1 VQNNPKSGS
10 ATPSRDKAAGF
21 VLGSTSKRTIRQQ
34 TILKPSIYC
43 AATGAACNSILP
55 GLKLKSRLFVK
66 YPNNSQFIITNTT
79 VMTSDKPTTIDE
91 YIAGVPA
98 DIQKILQEVRE
109 AIRSE
114 APGAAEKIGYGIP
127 TFTLNGNLIH
137 FAAFKNHIGL
147 YPTPNGLEE
156 FKEQLAGY
164 KGAKGSVQFPLN
176 QPMPIDLI
184 KRITRFRVTKMMAKP
199 KKK

>member
-1 VQNNPKSGS
+1 
-10 ATPSRDKAAGF
+10 
-21 VLGSTSKRTIRQQ
+21 
-34 TILKPSIYC
+34 
-43 AATGAACNSILP
+43 
-55 GLKLKSRLFVK
+55 
-66 YPNNSQFIITNTT
+66 
-79 VMTSDKPTTIDE
+79 MTSDKPTTIDE
-91 YIAGVPA
+91 YIAGFPA
-98 DIQKILQEVRE
+98 DIQKILQEIRA

-114 APGAAEKIGYGIP
+114 APHAGEKIGYAIP

-156 FKEQLAGY
+156 FKEELSGY
-164 KGAKGSVQFPLN
+164 KGAKGSVQFPLD

-184 KRITRFRVTKMMAKP
+184 KRITRFRVAKMMTKP